1 MLVKTLL
8 NRCHPIKG
16 FVYCDARLVDEDKGP
31 QLQVTVRPRAGTRA
45 RCAKCERRGPTYDTA
60 KTPRRFAFIPVWTF
74 AVTLLYCMRRVDC
87 QQCGVTTEKVPWAE
101 GKNRT
106 CNAYRVVLARWAKR
120 LPWQDVAR
128 IFEVGWG
135 VVYRSVAWVVAYG
148 KANRTLDAIEAVG
161 IDEVAVWKG
170 HKYLTVVYDI
180 GKDSVRL
187 LWVGKDRTEKTLHGF
202 FDVLGDSR
210 SKAIK
215 YVASDMWKP
224 YLKVIAE
231 RAGQALNILDR
242 FHIVKHLN
250 EAIDEVRRKEAKKM
264 ADDGYDPVLKRS
276 RWCFL
281 KRPENL
287 TPGQETKLAEVLQY
301 NLRTVRAYVLKEAF
315 EAFWHYRSS
324 RWAGWFLDRW
334 CTRVMRSRLDP
345 MKKFVGMVRSHRELI
360 LNWFRASGEV
370 SNGISEAMNCN
381 VKLAIRKARGFRSL
395 KVLEIALFHQL
406 GRLPEPETTHR
417 FC

>member
-1 MLVKTLL
+1 
-8 NRCHPIKG
+8 
-16 FVYCDARLVDEDKGP
+16 
-31 QLQVTVRPRAGTRA
+31 
-45 RCAKCERRGPTYDTA
+45 
-60 KTPRRFAFIPVWTF
+60 
-74 AVTLLYCMRRVDC
+74 
-87 QQCGVTTEKVPWAE
+87 
-101 GKNRT
+101 
-106 CNAYRVVLARWAKR
+106 
-120 LPWQDVAR
+120 
-128 IFEVGWG
+128 
-135 VVYRSVAWVVAYG
+135 VAWVVAYG